1 MVMGVR
7 ALLLAPLLGCAS
19 AFLLS
24 PAPLHPAL
32 ARAVARPIPLRT
44 SSVPFSLIS
53 APGKHGKAR
62 LASAAGVRMAAG
74 TGAGTEAVDKRA
86 RFGQFFEPVRS
97 DANEVNIPTC
107 IAPWEAP

>member
-1 MVMGVR
+1 MVMSVR
-7 ALLLAPLLGCAS
+7 AILLATLLGCTS

-24 PAPLHPAL
+24 PAHLHPAL
-32 ARAVARPIPLRT
+32 ARAGARPISLRT
-44 SSVPFSLIS
+44 SSTPFSRIS
-53 APGKHGKAR
+53 APGKAR
-62 LASAAGVRMAAG
+62 LASAAAGVRMVAG